1 MASSSEESSSEP
13 KSTGITKLET
23 KPARSVVVRLR
34 LPAEEDMS
42 RSTLKW
48 SSSCE
53 SSTSSPISKISKAFG
68 PFGRVRS
75 FSRGTYVHTSTN
87 IQETHAGS
95 EDVMPRV
102 STLKRNARCD
112 PNVLTVMLQAKVR

>member
-1 MASSSEESSSEP
+1 MASSSEASSSEP

-23 KPARSVVVRLR
+23 KPVRSVVVRLR
-34 LPAEEDMS
+34 LPAEEDMP

-53 SSTSSPISKISKAFG
+53 SSTSAPISKISRAFG
-68 PFGRVRS
+68 PFGRLRS
-75 FSRGTYVHTSTN
+75 FSRETYVHTSTN
-87 IQETHAGS
+87 IQETHARS
-95 EDVMPRV
+95 EAPRV

-112 PNVLTVMLQAKVR
+112 PNVLTVTLQAKVR